1 MGELFEK
8 KVLSDKELQTGIGR
22 FFGALEDVAI
32 DLPSAPKI
40 LCSFLVHG
48 TKDKYLDWEYV
59 VKGTKEHVEDK
70 DKFVATLLH
79 TFVTEHGDEDALK
92 AWKESGVSLLQLG
105 ISDEAAFVQQH
116 NLEKLFP
123 SAEMSKLVQQ
133 LLDSGTSGEET
144 ISQIEKKAGE
154 LGCLIDRDMSRMI
167 VGCIIRKVVDDLGGA
182 EELIKSDGEK
192 LIEPKEKE
200 ALKKHQDL
208 LKKWL
213 EKECDQAL
221 ALFEVQKVALEINW
235 PKGHNRTSIPH
246 ACP

>member
-1 MGELFEK
+1 
-8 KVLSDKELQTGIGR
+8 
-22 FFGALEDVAI
+22 
-32 DLPSAPKI
+32 
-40 LCSFLVHG
+40 
-48 TKDKYLDWEYV
+48 
-59 VKGTKEHVEDK
+59 
-70 DKFVATLLH
+70 
-79 TFVTEHGDEDALK
+79 
-92 AWKESGVSLLQLG
+92 
-105 ISDEAAFVQQH
+105 
-116 NLEKLFP
+116 LEKLFP

-133 LLDSGTSGEET
+133 LLDSGTSDEDT

-235 PKGHNRTSIPH
+235 PKGHNRTGIPH